1 MKLSSVGV
9 TFTANLNEGQSLY
22 LRRSANARTAN
33 TEPNIKLCP
42 FWRYSFF
49 NRVFGG
55 CYVLKKYIGPG
66 SVTISTSLG
75 EKIAV
80 VSLRK
85 DERIYYKPDSLL
97 GFFGGSFVGNRWNFS
112 VMSIAM
118 GNIFYP
124 TFQGP
129 GKIFIKAIGE
139 DCGLIEAGDGKKV
152 PSHRK
157 LLIEENS
164 VLTLSAKSGA
174 NVFLGDIFIEVNQGK
189 VLYDSDPTGTGD
201 NIWESTYKRLWK
213 WD

>member
-1 MKLSSVGV
+1 MKLSLVGV

-22 LRRSANARTAN
+22 LRRSANARTN
-33 TEPNIKLCP
+33 KTEPNIKLFP
-42 FWRYSFF
+42 FWRYSIL
-49 NRVFGG
+49 NRILGG
-55 CYVLKKYIGPG
+55 CYVLKKYKGPG

-80 VSLRK
+80 VSLQQ
-85 DERIYYKPDSLL
+85 DERVYYKPQSLL

-139 DCGLIEAGDGKKV
+139 DCGLMEAGDGKKV
-152 PSHRK
+152 PAHRK
-157 LLIEENS
+157 LLIEKNS
-164 VLTLSAKSGA
+164 VLTLTAKSGA
-174 NVFLGDIFIEVNQGK
+174 NVFLGDVFIEVIQGK

-201 NIWESTYKRLWK
+201 DMLKSVEKRLWA